1 MQRDKE
7 EFEKEFEQLPEEYAG
22 LASYED
28 VLAAQRITF
37 EDVKEH
43 ITGPVI
49 SLITH
54 VILLAFLGSVIVF
67 HGPEERSDIEI
78 EVREVELK
86 ELEKIPEPPQPE
98 EETVEPEIEVER
110 PDVETE
116 AVDVEVEDVAVDTA
130 AEDVAVPDLLSVKPS
145 NSALVFPHIM
155 GMRSGAGRRAALKRY
170 GGGTHTERAVL
181 KALRWLR
188 DHQNPDGSWGDG
200 IPTYFPSLTGFAL
213 LTFLAHG
220 ETPSSAEFG
229 ACVLKA
235 IKKLVEL
242 VDRGNGSVAGD
253 YSQGIVMYALS
264 EAYALTKIPML
275 EATMNKG
282 MTRVIAG
289 QNDLGGFNY
298 GYRRQLLGEQQ
309 RCDLSVGGWNYQALK
324 AAFSAGC
331 AVPGIEDAIDKG
343 IKCISTVSKNDNN
356 GFKYDNNNK
365 NPSRNMTSVGTLCL
379 QLLGAGKTPEA
390 KGGIAWLEKNAFT
403 FDWKKPERWSVYGWY
418 YQVQAFFQDYAGKG
432 GEWKKWN
439 KMFTGE
445 LIKAQKTDGHWET
458 PLVDAGSKDSHTEAM
473 FKGIDGPVYATTLC
487 CLMLEVYYRYLPTF
501 KVAEAREDIAGEK
514 TEDSS
519 KEAEDDGL
527 RIE

>member
-1 MQRDKE
+1 MRKDKE
-7 EFEKEFEQLPEEYAG
+7 VFEKELEELPEEYSGPAN
-22 LASYED
+22 YED
-28 VLAAQRITF
+28 VLAAQHITF

-54 VILLAFLGSVIVF
+54 VILLVFLGSIIVF
-67 HGPEERSDIEI
+67 HGPEERTDIEV

-86 ELEKIPEPPQPE
+86 ELEKIPEPPEAE
-98 EETVEPEIEVER
+98 EEIVEPEIEVDR

-116 AVDVEVEDVAVDTA
+116 AVDVDVEDVAVDTS

-155 GMRSGAGRRAALKRY
+155 GMRSGAGRKAALKRY
-170 GGGTHTERAVL
+170 GGGSHTERSVV

-200 IPTYFPSLTGFAL
+200 VAEYFPSLSGLAL

-220 ETPSSAEFG
+220 ETPQSPEFG

-235 IKKLVEL
+235 IKKLVEW
-242 VDRGNGSVAGD
+242 VDRGNGLVAGN
-253 YSQGIVMYALS
+253 YSHGIVMYALS

-282 MTRVIAG
+282 MTRLIAG
-289 QNDLGGFNY
+289 QNELGGFNY
-298 GYRRQLLGEQQ
+298 GYRRQLCGAQQ

-343 IKCISTVSKNDNN
+343 IKCITTVSKNDDN
-356 GFKYDNNNK
+356 GFKYDNDNK
-365 NPSRNMTSVGTLCL
+365 NASRNMTSVGTLCL
-379 QLLGAGKTPEA
+379 QLLGAGKTPDA
-390 KGGIAWLEKNAFT
+390 KGGVAWLEKNAFT
-403 FDWKKPERWSVYGWY
+403 FDWKQPERFSVYGWY
-418 YQVQAFFQDYAGKG
+418 YQVQAFFQDYAGRG
-432 GEWKKWN
+432 GEWKRWN

-458 PLVDAGSKDSHTEAM
+458 PMVDAGKKDNNTEAM

-501 KVAEAREDIAGEK
+501 KVMEDREDAEQKKDSEK
-514 TEDSS
+514 E
-519 KEAEDDGL
+519 EDGL
-527 RIE
+527 KIE